1 MQSVGLEESASN
13 LLLLMTQKGSFGLP
27 SLFEF
32 QTETLPNLGIDT
44 LAPFAWLVLLQALI
58 CARILP
64 MDSLPSP
71 NHNA

>member
-32 QTETLPNLGIDT
+32 QTETLPQSWDRYASAIR
-44 LAPFAWLVLLQALI
+44 LARPPA
-58 CARILP
+58 
-64 MDSLPSP
+64 SP
-71 NHNA
+71 NLCPHIAYGLLAKPKS